1 MFENIDT
8 KKEEEIYSKYR
19 LFILKS
25 IKNIALDLL
34 QNTYAPEKVDR
45 IGKKKYKYINIIIFL
60 F

>member
-45 IGKKKYKYINIIIFL
+45 IGKKKI
-60 F
+60 